1 MEKYTL
7 SEIKNEKEIIIYH
20 HLGLGDHIVC
30 NGIVNFL
37 SENYKIHLPVKK
49 KNLQMIRYLY
59 SSNNNVTLFDIEESP
74 VKSYKDSEKEQIF
87 DYSTNNKLNVLKIGF
102 ENCSGEYNKSFYSQ
116 IGLDYKYSYS
126 KFYVP
131 DDVNKE
137 NQIFKKLLDKYN
149 IKDNSYIF
157 IHNSSSKGTF
167 KLKNL
172 KKKNTIYMKQ
182 KDDIFNNIFLY
193 KKIILEADEI
203 HCVNS
208 SFSTLIERLPTKG
221 KLFFHDIIKR
231 EPVYLSDKWEVI
243 EYENKG
249 KYFNWRI
256 SR

>member
-7 SEIKNEKEIIIYH
+7 SEIKDEKEVIIYH
-20 HLGLGDHIVC
+20 HLGIGDHIVC
-30 NGIVNFL
+30 NGLVNFI

-49 KNLQMIRYLY
+49 KYVSMIEHLY
-59 SSNNNVTLFDIEESP
+59 SENHNVNLFEIEESLI
-74 VKSYKDSEKEQIF
+74 KSYRDSEKEQILE
-87 DYSTNNKLNVLKIGF
+87 YSINNRLNILKIGF
-102 ENCSGEYNKSFYSQ
+102 EKLSGDYNKSFYSQ
-116 IGLDYKYSYS
+116 IGLDYKYSYD

-131 DDVNKE
+131 DDLDKE
-137 NQIFKKLLDKYN
+137 NRIFEHLLDKYK
-149 IKDNSYIF
+149 IKNNSFIF
-157 IHNSSSKGTF
+157 IHNSSTKGNF

-172 KKKNTIYMKQ
+172 PKENTIFMKQ
-182 KDDIFNNIFLY
+182 KEDIFNNIFLY
-193 KKIILEADEI
+193 KKIILEAKEI

-249 KYFNWRI
+249 RYFNWRI
-256 SR
+256 GR